1 MTPFLSGTSL
11 NCDIVIS
18 HFAGSGLK
26 AEEPT
31 RYSFLEK
38 FRAIQIALT
47 FRDVVILPGRAEVEP
62 SEVDVRTRVTKRHH
76 LNIPFVSSP
85 MDTVTE
91 SEMAIAIAR
100 QGGLGV
106 IHRNCSVE
114 EQVEMTKRVKRAE
127 ALIIRDVVTV
137 TPTDMVGQAIALME
151 KHNISGLPVVE
162 NTRLVGIVT
171 GRDVRFAQP
180 SLLVNQVMTKNVVRA
195 EEGIGIEDA
204 QRLLRDHK
212 IEKLPIVN
220 KAGELTGLITFKDI
234 LLRGKYPDAA
244 RDENG
249 QLLCAAAVSPF
260 DLQRAKK
267 LDEYADILVIDVA
280 HFHNANV
287 FQATKKLMSEVS
299 SELVVGNI
307 GTYEAAEDVFTELD
321 GVSGLRVGIGSGSI
335 CTTTE
340 MMKAGSPTLFAT
352 AQVAEAA
359 AKYGAYIPIIA
370 DGGIRTPGD
379 VAIALAAGASAV
391 MIGNLLARCRES
403 PGTLITIG
411 GRYYKQYRGMGSASA
426 RSKRYSL
433 DRYSMPAKGVTEG
446 VEGWV
451 PYKGEANIVLD
462 ELVSG
467 LRASMGYAGARNVE
481 ELWRKARLA
490 ALSPSGVEE
499 ARPHDI
505 LLPSEGPERV

>member
-1 MTPFLSGTSL
+1 M
-11 NCDIVIS
+11 
-18 HFAGSGLK
+18 K
-26 AEEPT
+26 AET
-31 RYSFLEK
+31 SRQSFLEK
-38 FRAIQIALT
+38 FKSIHVALT
-47 FRDVVILPGRAEVEP
+47 FRDVFLLPGRAEVEP
-62 SEVDVRTRVTKRHH
+62 SEVDVRTRVTKTHN

-91 SEMAIAIAR
+91 SDMAIAVAR
-100 QGGLGV
+100 HGGLGV
-106 IHRNCSVE
+106 VHRNCSIDE
-114 EQVEMTKRVKRAE
+114 EVEMAKRVKRAE
-127 ALIIRDVVTV
+127 ALIIRDVITV
-137 TPTDMVGQAIALME
+137 APDDTVGQALALME

-162 NTRLVGIVT
+162 KTKLVGIVT

-180 SLLVNQVMTKNVVRA
+180 SLSVKQVMTKNVVKA
-195 EEGIGIEDA
+195 EEGTSIEEA
-204 QRLLRDHK
+204 QRLLGDHK

-220 KAGELTGLITFKDI
+220 KTGELAGLITFKDI

-260 DLQRAKK
+260 DLERAKK
-267 LDEYADILVIDVA
+267 LDEFADILVTDVS

-287 FQATKKLMSEVS
+287 FKATKTLMSEVS
-299 SELVVGNI
+299 ADVIVGNI
-307 GTYEAAEDVFTELD
+307 GTYEAAEDAITELEHI
-321 GVSGLRVGIGSGSI
+321 GGFRVGIGSGSI

-340 MMKAGSPTLFAT
+340 VTKAGSPTLFAT
-352 AQVAEAA
+352 AQVSDAV
-359 AKYGAYIPIIA
+359 AKYGADIPVIA

-379 VAIALAAGASAV
+379 VAIALTAGASAV
-391 MIGNLLARCRES
+391 MIGNLFARCRES

-411 GRYYKQYRGMGSASA
+411 GRYYKQYRGMGSPTA
-426 RSKRYSL
+426 REKRYSL
-433 DRYSMPAKGVTEG
+433 DRYSLPSKGVPEG

-451 PYKGEANIVLD
+451 PYKGEVSIVLD

-467 LRASMGYAGARNVE
+467 LRASMGYAGAGSVQ

-490 ALSPSGVEE
+490 ALSPSGAEE

-505 LLPSEGPERV
+505 LLPSESQEV